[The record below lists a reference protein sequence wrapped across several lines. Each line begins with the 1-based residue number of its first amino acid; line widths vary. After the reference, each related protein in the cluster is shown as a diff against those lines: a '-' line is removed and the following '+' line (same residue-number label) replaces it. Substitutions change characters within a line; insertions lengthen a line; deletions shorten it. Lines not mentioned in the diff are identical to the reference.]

1 MGNCMTKLPKQ
12 NSISI
17 SEITHNGEEYDSEV
31 EEIDTEII
39 DNPKPL
45 KKLKKKDND
54 IATFDKLIET
64 LYDAGL
70 KAQRNVQFSNL
81 HHLETFF
88 EDKDGD
94 GILEPKLIKMK
105 IPSHKKD
112 EEEKWETVEV
122 PLFSLV
128 NHNCLKIENLKV
140 KFKIDLGD
148 MEIEKFNGKN
158 HKRLMCQNSK
168 GVHKRRWK
176 LQINR
181 PVNKNKNCAEVE
193 VDFKYDEPLESIVR
207 LSERYSSLI

>member
-1 MGNCMTKLPKQ
+1 MSKQ
-12 NSISI
+12 KNEYEDSISK
-17 SEITHNGEEYDSEV
+17 STQNGEEIEDIN
-31 EEIDTEII
+31 EEFEDIKD
-39 DNPKPL
+39 KQK
-45 KKLKKKDND
+45 KKLFKKKEDKV
-54 IATFDKLIET
+54 ATFDKLIET

-70 KAQRNVQFSNL
+70 KAQRNVQYSNL

-88 EDKDGD
+88 EDKDND

-105 IPSHKKD
+105 IPSHNKT
-112 EEEKWETVEV
+112 EEHKWETVEV

-148 MEIEKFNGKN
+148 MEVEKFNGKN

-168 GVHKRRWK
+168 GVHKRSWK
-176 LQINR
+176 IKINK
-181 PVNKNKNCAEVE
+181 PINKNKNCAEVE
-193 VDFKYDEPLESIVR
+193 VDFKYGEPLESIVR

>member
-1 MGNCMTKLPKQ
+1 MTKQ
-12 NSISI
+12 QEENSISV

-31 EEIDTEII
+31 EVIDKEII
-39 DNPKPL
+39 DNSEIPKRSF
-45 KKLKKKDND
+45 KKLKKRDD
-54 IATFDKLIET
+54 SIATFDKLIET

-70 KAQRNVQFSNL
+70 KAQRNVQYSNL

-94 GILEPKLIKMK
+94 GVLEPKLIKMK
-105 IPSHKKD
+105 IPSHNKD
-112 EEEKWETVEV
+112 EEHKWETVEV

-158 HKRLMCQNSK
+158 HKKLTCQNGK
-168 GVHKRRWK
+168 GVHKQKWK
-176 LQINR
+176 LQINK

-193 VDFKYDEPLESIVR
+193 VDFKYDDPLESIVR

>member
-1 MGNCMTKLPKQ
+1 MTKQ
-12 NSISI
+12 QEEHSDTS
-17 SEITHNGEEYDSEV
+17 SEITQNCEEIED
-31 EEIDTEII
+31 IDTEII
-39 DNPKPL
+39 DKSF
-45 KKLKKKDND
+45 KKTYKKKDD
-54 IATFDKLIET
+54 SIATFDKLIET

-70 KAQRNVQFSNL
+70 KAQRNVQYSNL

-88 EDKDGD
+88 EDTNGD

-128 NHNCLKIENLKV
+128 NHNCLKIENLKI

-158 HKRLMCQNSK
+158 HKKLICQNSK
-168 GVHKRRWK
+168 GVHKKRWK
-176 LQINR
+176 LQITK

>member
-1 MGNCMTKLPKQ
+1 MGNCFTIPKDV
-12 NSISI
+12 SISV
-17 SEITHNGEEYDSEV
+17 SEITHNGEEYDSEI
-31 EEIDTEII
+31 EEITTEIN
-39 DNPKPL
+39 DEPKPL
-45 KKLKKKDND
+45 KKLKKKDNAV
-54 IATFDKLIET
+54 ATFDKLIET

-70 KAQRNVQFSNL
+70 KAQRNVQYSNL

-88 EDKDGD
+88 EDTDGD

-148 MEIEKFNGKN
+148 MEIETFN
-158 HKRLMCQNSK
+158 HKKHKKLRCQNSK
-168 GVHKRRWK
+168 GVHKRKWK
-176 LQINR
+176 IQINK
-181 PVNKNKNCAEVE
+181 PVNCNKNCAEVE
-193 VDFKYDEPLESIVR
+193 VDFKYDSPLESVVR